1 MDQNEFSA
9 AMQEAY
15 RQALDNADAIVRNA
29 EKIRE
34 EAIGELRL
42 AREKHKEAELKA
54 EQLVAD
60 YYEQKRR
67 QFTEAA
73 RVEQMRNLVRYH
85 IEDGKTTDAIVS
97 WLRVKPEFVKAIR
110 DVVQRVEALRNG
122 KSTDRERT
130 GGSSNHGQSND
141 GHNRGGESTS
151 RESNA
156 RVAYTQSGRGGTVT
170 FENDETSFDLWWEF
184 AGGGAAAIVA
194 IPTEVE
200 WERKTRLPLAR
211 RMDIVNHIAVQILR
225 DQFSR
230 GHFLIG
236 DSVITFYS

>member
-1 MDQNEFSA
+1 MNGSEKTSKIARMDQNEFSE
-9 AMQEAY
+9 AMQEVY

-85 IEDGKTTDAIVS
+85 IEDGKSMEEIVS
-97 WLRVKPEFVKAIR
+97 WLHVK
-110 DVVQRVEALRNG
+110 
-122 KSTDRERT
+122 
-130 GGSSNHGQSND
+130 
-141 GHNRGGESTS
+141 
-151 RESNA
+151 
-156 RVAYTQSGRGGTVT
+156 
-170 FENDETSFDLWWEF
+170 
-184 AGGGAAAIVA
+184 
-194 IPTEVE
+194 
-200 WERKTRLPLAR
+200 
-211 RMDIVNHIAVQILR
+211 
-225 DQFSR
+225 
-230 GHFLIG
+230 
-236 DSVITFYS
+236 

>member
-29 EKIRE
+29 EKVRE
-34 EAIGELRL
+34 EAIRELRL

-85 IEDGKTTDAIVS
+85 IEDGKSMEEIVS
-97 WLRVKPEFVKAIR
+97 WLHVKPDFVQAIR
-110 DVVQRVEALRNG
+110 EVVQRVEALGNG
-122 KSTDRERT
+122 KSTRRERT
-130 GGSSNHGQSND
+130 SGQSND
-141 GHNRGGESTS
+141 GQSTG
-151 RESNA
+151 REKNA
-156 RVAYTQSGRGGTVT
+156 SVTYTQSGRGGTVT
-170 FENDETSFDLWWEF
+170 FTNDETTFDMWWEF

-194 IPTEVE
+194 IPTEEE
-200 WERKTRLPLAR
+200 WERKAKLPLAR
-211 RMDIVNHIAVQILR
+211 RRDIVNHIAVQILR